1 MHQSGILLHISS
13 LPGPEGIGSL
23 GQSAYQFVDFL
34 KASGMGIW
42 QVLPVSPTGYGE
54 SPYQSF
60 STFAGNPLLIDLQTL
75 RQEGLLKDADSYEDN
90 HPLHIDYSSLIAYKT
105 GMLQRVYQQSKGILQ
120 EELADFR
127 TGQAKWL
134 EDYALF
140 YAIKM
145 HFGGGSWMD
154 WPDEAI
160 RKRQPQSMEKYRQ
173 MLSEPIDYQ
182 VFVQYLFFKQWY
194 RLKAYANARDIQLF
208 GDMPIYV
215 AMDSADCWANPDVF
229 QLDVN
234 RRPLLVAGVPPDY
247 FSRDGQLWGNP
258 LYNWKMLKKNDYA
271 WWIDRLR
278 AMGKLFDL
286 IRVDHFI
293 GFANYY
299 AVHHGAATARYGAWR
314 PGPGRNFFRV
324 VKRELPHLK
333 IIAEDLGAVNERVRK
348 LLRYCGYP
356 GMHVLSF
363 AFSGRRDNPHLPQN
377 CKKNAVYYTGTHDND
392 TLRGWWQQA
401 GAGEKAQTRAVLGFT
416 DDNMLNDAMIRT
428 VLNSPANRAMLPMQD
443 VLNFDGRARMNTPG
457 TLGGNWQWRMPYESM
472 SAELAAWLRQLNIQ
486 YARDNPHD

>member
-1 MHQSGILLHISS
+1 MRQSGILLHISS

-23 GQSAYQFVDFL
+23 GQSAYRFVDFL

-60 STFAGNPLLIDLQTL
+60 STYAGNPLLIDLLAL
-75 RQEGLLKDADSYEDN
+75 RQEGLLKDADCYEDKN
-90 HPLHIDYSSLIAYKT
+90 PERINYKDLIAYKT
-105 GMLQRVYQQSKGILQ
+105 WMLQLAYQQSKETLKA
-120 EELADFR
+120 ELELFR
-127 TGQAKWL
+127 KRQAQWL
-134 EDYALF
+134 DDYALF
-140 YAIKM
+140 YAVKM

-160 RKRQPQSMEKYRQ
+160 RKRQPQALEKYRQ
-173 MLSEPIDYQ
+173 MLGDAIDYQ

-194 RLKAYANARDIQLF
+194 QLKAYANLHGIRMF

-215 AMDSADCWANPDVF
+215 AMDSADCWANPEAF
-229 QLDVN
+229 QLDAD
-234 RRPLLVAGVPPDY
+234 RRPLLIAGVPPDY
-247 FSRDGQLWGNP
+247 FSQDGQLWGNP
-258 LYNWKMLKKNDYA
+258 LYNWKALRKTNYA
-271 WWIDRLR
+271 WWIGRLR
-278 AMGKLFDL
+278 AMGALFDL

-299 AVHHGAATARYGAWR
+299 AVKPAASTARYGAWR
-314 PGPGRNFFRV
+314 PGPGRDFFKV
-324 VKRELPHLK
+324 VKKELPSLQ

-363 AFSGRRDNPHLPQN
+363 AFSGSRDNPHLPQN
-377 CKKNAVYYTGTHDND
+377 CKKNGVYYTGTHDND
-392 TLRGWWQQA
+392 TLRGWWSQA
-401 GAGEKAQTRAVLGFT
+401 GYGEKAQARALLGFT

-428 VLNSPANRAMLPMQD
+428 VLNSIAKLAMLPMQD
-443 VLNFDGRARMNTPG
+443 ILNFDGRTRMNMPG
-457 TLGGNWQWRMPYESM
+457 RLGGNWQWRMTHESM
-472 SAELAAWLRQLNIQ
+472 SAELAAWLRALNCQ
-486 YARDNPHD
+486 YARENG

>member
-1 MHQSGILLHISS
+1 MRQSGILLHISS
-13 LPGPEGIGSL
+13 LPGPEGIGAM
-23 GQSAYQFVDFL
+23 GQSAYRFIDFL

-60 STFAGNPLLIDLQTL
+60 SCFAGNPLLIDLPSL
-75 RQEGLLKDADSYEDN
+75 RQEGLLRDADSYEDRD
-90 HPLHIDYSSLIAYKT
+90 PQSIDYMRLIAYKT
-105 GMLQRVYQQSKGILQ
+105 GMLQRAFAQSRNLVRD
-120 EELADFR
+120 ELTAFR
-127 TGQAKWL
+127 EAQAQWL

-160 RKRQPQSMEKYRQ
+160 RKRQPQAMEKYRLALGQ
-173 MLSEPIDYQ
+173 AIDYQ
-182 VFVQYLFFKQWY
+182 VFVQYLFFRQWHQM
-194 RLKAYANARDIQLF
+194 KSYANARGVQMF

-215 AMDSADCWANPDVF
+215 AMDSADCWANPAAF
-229 QLDVN
+229 QLDAD
-234 RRPLLVAGVPPDY
+234 RRPLMIAGVPPDY

-258 LYNWKMLKKNDYA
+258 LYNWKTLKKTNYA
-271 WWIDRLR
+271 WWISRLK
-278 AMGKLFDL
+278 AMGKLYDL

-299 AVHHGAATARYGAWR
+299 AVRHTASTARYGGWR
-314 PGPGRNFFRV
+314 PGPGRHFFRV
-324 VKRELPHLK
+324 VKRELPRLK
-333 IIAEDLGAVNERVRK
+333 IIAEDLGAVNPRVRK

-363 AFSGRRDNPHLPQN
+363 AFSGDPANPHLPRN

-401 GAGEKAQTRAVLGFT
+401 GYGEKAQARALLGFH

-428 VLNSPANRAMLPMQD
+428 VLASKANRAMLPMQD
-443 VLNFDGRARMNTPG
+443 ILNFDGRARMNTPG
-457 TLGGNWQWRMPYESM
+457 SLGGNWQWRMTHESLSM
-472 SAELAAWLRQLNIQ
+472 DLASWLNMLNTE
-486 YARDNPHD
+486 YSRETTHD

>member
-1 MHQSGILLHISS
+1 MALIS
-13 LPGPEGIGSL
+13 
-23 GQSAYQFVDFL
+23 
-34 KASGMGIW
+34 
-42 QVLPVSPTGYGE
+42 
-54 SPYQSF
+54 
-60 STFAGNPLLIDLQTL
+60 
-75 RQEGLLKDADSYEDN
+75 
-90 HPLHIDYSSLIAYKT
+90 YKT
-105 GMLQRVYQQSKGILQ
+105 GMLQRAYQQSKGTLQ
-120 EELADFR
+120 EELDNFR
-127 TGQAKWL
+127 TSHAQWL

-173 MLSEPIDYQ
+173 MLSEPVDYQ

-215 AMDSADCWANPDVF
+215 AMDSADCWANPNVF

-258 LYNWKMLKKNDYA
+258 LYNWKVLRKNDYA

-363 AFSGRRDNPHLPQN
+363 AFSGRRDNPHLPRN

-401 GAGEKAQTRAVLGFT
+401 GAGEKAQARAVLGFT

>member
-1 MHQSGILLHISS
+1 MRQSGILLHISS

-60 STFAGNPLLIDLQTL
+60 STFAGNPLLIDLSAL
-75 RQEGLLKDADSYEDN
+75 RQEGLLRDTDSYEEKD
-90 HPLHIDYSSLIAYKT
+90 PQRIDYMALIAYKT
-105 GMLQRVYQQSKGILQ
+105 GMLQRAYQQSKGALQ
-120 EELADFR
+120 AELADFR
-127 TGQAKWL
+127 SGQAQWL
-134 EDYALF
+134 DDYTLF

-160 RKRQPQSMEKYRQ
+160 RKRQPQALEKYRQ
-173 MLSEPIDYQ
+173 ILSEPMNYQ

-194 RLKAYANARDIQLF
+194 RLKAYANERGIQLF

-215 AMDSADCWANPDVF
+215 AMDSADCWANPDAF

-258 LYNWKMLKKNDYA
+258 LYNWKALRKTNYA

-299 AVHHGAATARYGAWR
+299 AVHHAAATARYGGWR
-314 PGPGRNFFRV
+314 PGPGRHFFRV
-324 VKRELPHLK
+324 VKRELPQLK

-363 AFSGRRDNPHLPQN
+363 AFSGSRDNPHLPQN

-392 TLRGWWQQA
+392 TLRGWWQSL
-401 GAGEKAQTRAVLGFT
+401 GPREKAQARAALGFT

-428 VLNSPANRAMLPMQD
+428 VLNSPAKRAMLPMQD
-443 VLNFDGRARMNTPG
+443 VLNSDGRARMNTPG
-457 TLGGNWQWRMPYESM
+457 TLGGNWQWRMPRESM
-472 SAELAAWLRQLNIQ
+472 STELAAWLRQLNIK
-486 YARDNPHD
+486 YARENPHD